1 MSNRTASSMEQLR
14 HELLSD
20 LAAHITQVLLDH
32 GVEQDVADQAG
43 IASADFLADHWG
55 GQLISIPMDH
65 KFRVASRDLQIWREF
80 RGNNHAE
87 LARRYGMTLRGIYKV
102 IARVKARETERTQP
116 SLI

>member
-1 MSNRTASSMEQLR
+1 MGNHTAPSMEQLR

-20 LAAHITQVLLDH
+20 LASHVTKVLLDH
-32 GVEQDVADQAG
+32 GIEEDVADQAG
-43 IASADFLADHWG
+43 IASADFLAEHWG
-55 GQLISIPMDH
+55 GQLINIPMDH
-65 KFRVASRDLQIWREF
+65 KFRVAARDLKIWSEF

-102 IARVKARETERTQP
+102 IARVKSRETDRAQP